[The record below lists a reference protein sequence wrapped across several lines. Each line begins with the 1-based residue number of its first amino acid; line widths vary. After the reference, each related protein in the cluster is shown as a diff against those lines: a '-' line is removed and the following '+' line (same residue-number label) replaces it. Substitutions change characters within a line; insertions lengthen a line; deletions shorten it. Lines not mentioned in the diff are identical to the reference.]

1 MANWI
6 NRQGIRWVTPALL
19 MMWIAMGCASTVKT
33 TTVRTETHR
42 AIAPET
48 PAAAAPSDAPA
59 PRQTEEITTTT
70 TTTTEKE
77 KESDGILTNAF
88 RTIGSIIAFPFRVV
102 GAALGAL
109 F

>member
-6 NRQGIRWVTPALL
+6 NRQGIHWVAPALL
-19 MMWIAMGCASTVKT
+19 MWIAMGCASTVET

-42 AIAPET
+42 EIAREA
-48 PAAAAPSDAPA
+48 PATATSSDAPA
-59 PRQTEEITTTT
+59 PQPTEQVTTT

-77 KESDGILTNAF
+77 KESGGILSNAL
-88 RTIGSIIAFPFRVV
+88 RTVGSIIAFPFRVI

>member
-1 MANWI
+1 MANRI
-6 NRQGIRWVTPALL
+6 NRRRILWVTPALV
-19 MMWIAMGCASTVKT
+19 MWIAMGCASTVKT

-42 AIAPET
+42 EIAREA
-48 PAAAAPSDAPA
+48 PADAAPSDAPA
-59 PRQTEEITTTT
+59 PQQTEEVTTT

-77 KESDGILTNAF
+77 KESGGILSNAL
-88 RTIGSIIAFPFRVV
+88 RTVGSIIAFPFRVI